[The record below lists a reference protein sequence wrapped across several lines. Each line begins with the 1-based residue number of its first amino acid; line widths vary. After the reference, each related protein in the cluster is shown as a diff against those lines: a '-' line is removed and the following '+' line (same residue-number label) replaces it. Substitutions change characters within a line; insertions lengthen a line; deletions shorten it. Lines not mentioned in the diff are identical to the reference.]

1 VQDELE
7 QYTILEN
14 AIFIPISAKI
24 GTNLDKLKKN
34 IIDVVQKHQENEKI
48 RRLELEKEKEKEKN
62 RILAEKKLEINMEK
76 ERKAL
81 GGMCTA
87 VETVKEDN
95 IWNEYQDNN
104 HNHSS
109 SSNGVLLDIIK
120 SRKLG
125 TTLHVVIKEGE
136 VRMALIIILSHS
148 ATNCLSQIE

>member
-34 IIDVVQKHQENEKI
+34 IIDVVQNHQENEKI

-62 RILAEKKLEINMEK
+62 RILAEKKLEIKMEK
-76 ERKAL
+76 ERKEL
-81 GGMCTA
+81 GGLCTA

-95 IWNEYQDNN
+95 TWNEYQDDN

-136 VRMALIIILSHS
+136 VRMALIITLSHS
-148 ATNCLSQIE
+148 TINCLNHVE